1 MIVGMMDAPAAS
13 IIIVLRIWLPSLTAN
28 EDVRGQPAL
37 TGVVSQRHVGRDDP
51 RMEQAALKDDHPVRD
66 GLDCA
71 YLLEKFVRAMEVA
84 RVRGQLHNLNIRD
97 RDED

>member
-1 MIVGMMDAPAAS
+1 MGQGHYPPKGRNGWKADVTSMA
-13 IIIVLRIWLPSLTAN
+13 AN
-28 EDVRGQPAL
+28 EDVGGQPAL
-37 TGVVSQRHVGRDDP
+37 TWVASQRHVPRNDP

-71 YLLEKFVRAMEVA
+71 YLLEEFVRAVEVA
-84 RVRGQLHNLNIRD
+84 RVRGQLCILSFRD